1 VYKNFAVVADNK
13 EIRLIEIDG
22 NSINLRS
29 KVSISNEASNIFW
42 APDGRKFVAGG
53 FHEMS
58 YFNYNNS
65 TK

>member
-1 VYKNFAVVADNK
+1 VADNK
-13 EIRLIEIDG
+13 EIRLIEIVG
-22 NSINLRS
+22 NTIYIRS
-29 KVSISNEASNIFW
+29 TVSISTESANIFW